1 MSGDVQ
7 LELRLNEYKMN
18 ALSSVLE
25 EQGFCVEKR
34 MQEMLE
40 GLYVD
45 LVPHEV
51 RQEIQARIDAE
62 RTAWEAE
69 REASRRYTVFR
80 MRENSSELFFQMD
93 RRKGLLSVGQFLRQY
108 LASGQS
114 PAAGVFQDAFP
125 GLKPN
130 STVWRWRLMWKIPA
144 KSPTCLIWILTSRR
158 SPLLTSEG
166 AGRRIR

>member
-69 REASRRYTVFR
+69 REAS
-80 MRENSSELFFQMD
+80 Q
-93 RRKGLLSVGQFLRQY
+93 
-108 LASGQS
+108 
-114 PAAGVFQDAFP
+114 
-125 GLKPN
+125 
-130 STVWRWRLMWKIPA
+130 I
-144 KSPTCLIWILTSRR
+144 
-158 SPLLTSEG
+158 
-166 AGRRIR
+166 GRAHV

>member
-80 MRENSSELFFQMD
+80 MREN
-93 RRKGLLSVGQFLRQY
+93 LS
-108 LASGQS
+108 
-114 PAAGVFQDAFP
+114 
-125 GLKPN
+125 
-130 STVWRWRLMWKIPA
+130 
-144 KSPTCLIWILTSRR
+144 LIHI
-158 SPLLTSEG
+158 
-166 AGRRIR
+166 